1 MKIHKNDT
9 IMVTVGKD
17 RGRTGQVERVIL
29 VDQLVVIPGIN
40 TYKKHR
46 KPAGQDR
53 PGEIVTLVRPLS
65 VAKVALVCP
74 KCKQPTRVGYRIQD
88 GKKIRVCRKCDS
100 DIDAAKVIKPV
111 KKDKK

>member
-1 MKIHKNDT
+1 
-9 IMVTVGKD
+9 MVTVGKD
-17 RGRTGQVERVIL
+17 RGRTGQVERVML
-29 VDQLVVIPGIN
+29 EDRLVVVPGIN

-88 GKKIRVCRKCDS
+88 GKKIRVCRKCDQ
-100 DIDAAKVIKPV
+100 DVEAVKVIKT
-111 KKDKK
+111 DKKAKK